1 MMLDTLTMAIDKIII
16 KGAREHNLKNI
27 DLEIPK
33 NKLIVL
39 TGISGSGKSSLAFD
53 TLYAEGQRRYVESLS
68 SYARQFLGVMD
79 KPDVDLIEGLSPAIS
94 IDQKGVSHNPRST
107 VGTTTEIYDY
117 LRLLFARVGHPHC
130 PICGR
135 EVSKMSVEQIV
146 ENVSSI
152 MGHGSS
158 NRGTRIMILAPVIK
172 DRKGE
177 YSQLFEDF
185 RKKGFSKGRVDG
197 QVRDL
202 TDDLILIKTNKHTID
217 LVVDRL
223 VLDRSVI
230 PSERSSRGNL
240 DLVKIATSPRSVDM
254 NVAPRNDIMSRLS
267 QSIETALKMGE
278 GSVIASE
285 VLDTSL
291 EFPANPKKME
301 DHLFSERFAC
311 PVDNIALSEIEPRLL
326 SFNSPHGAC
335 PTCSGLG
342 SLLEIDE
349 TAILNPILSIEEG
362 GILPLS
368 KLATS
373 ETWYGH
379 LIESV
384 GKEYGFSM
392 STRLGQLTADARK
405 ILLHGAD
412 KEEFR
417 VEGRNRQGRW
427 THFYSEF
434 KGLVEYLKERYQ
446 TSESDFVKAEIEK
459 YMFKEIC
466 PKCKGARLKD
476 EALSITIMGSNI
488 AEVTSQ
494 SISQTLDWIL
504 HLRGEAKVSSGSHL
518 GGGLSERENQIATP
532 IVKEIKSRTQF
543 LIDVGLD
550 YLTLD
555 RAAMTLA
562 GGESQRIR
570 LASQI
575 GSGLSGVLYVLD
587 EPSIGLHQRD
597 NSRLIETLKKLRDLG
612 NTVIVNEH
620 DAETMEAS
628 DLMIEIGPGAG
639 EHGGKIVAIGSPGQI
654 KKNPQSLTGQYLSG
668 KKKVNI
674 SSVVPANAGIQ
685 LINSRSKLDPRL
697 RGDDSTLRLLGA
709 SEHNLKN
716 INVSFPLGKFVA
728 ITGVSGS
735 GKSTLIHDILYKILA
750 QKIYRSR
757 EKPGQFK
764 DLQGLE
770 YVDKVVLVD
779 QSPIGRTP
787 RSNPATYT
795 GAFTFIR
802 ELFANSPEAKIR
814 GYGPGRFSFNVKGGR
829 CEVCEGEGQL
839 KIEMQ
844 FLPDVYVT
852 CESCS
857 GARYNREALEILFK
871 DKNISQVLDMTV
883 EESLKFFENIP
894 NIKNKLQVLND
905 VGLGYIRL
913 GQPAPTLSGG
923 EAQRIKLSSELS
935 KRQTGQT
942 VFILDEPTTGLHFAD
957 IERLLN
963 ILRKLVNYGNT
974 VIIIEH
980 NLDVIKNTDWVIDLG
995 PEGGDKGGKVIAEGT
1010 PKDIAKIKS
1019 SFTGQY
1025 LAKII

>member
-1 MMLDTLTMAIDKIII
+1 MAIDRITI

-33 NKLIVL
+33 NKLVVL

-68 SYARQFLGVMD
+68 AYARQFLGVMD

-135 EVSKMSVEQIV
+135 EISKMSVEQIV
-146 ENVSSI
+146 EKVTSEAS
-152 MGHGSS
+152 HSVLDTGSTKNIGIDS
-158 NRGTRIMILAPVIK
+158 RFRGNDKRGRRIMIIAPVVK

-177 YSQLFEDF
+177 YTQLFEDF
-185 RKKGFSKGRVDG
+185 RKKGFSKVRVDK

-202 TDDLILIKTNKHTID
+202 SDDLVLIKTNKHTVD

-223 VLDRSVI
+223 VLETKTVHEQNI
-230 PSERSSRGNL
+230 
-240 DLVKIATSPRSVDM
+240 T
-254 NVAPRNDIMSRLS
+254 SRLA
-267 QSIETALKMGE
+267 QSIETALRFGE
-278 GSVIASE
+278 GAVIVSD
-285 VLDTSL
+285 VLDSSL
-291 EFPANPKKME
+291 EFPENPKKMD
-301 DHLFSERFAC
+301 DHLYSERFAC
-311 PVDNIALSEIEPRLL
+311 PVDNISLSEIEPRLL

-342 SLLEIDE
+342 TLLEIDE
-349 TAILNPILSIEEG
+349 TSILNPILSIAEG
-362 GILPLS
+362 GILPWS
-368 KLATS
+368 KLAS
-373 ETWYGH
+373 NDTWFTR
-379 LIESV
+379 LVEAV
-384 GKEYGFSM
+384 GKKYGFDLN
-392 STRLGQLTADARK
+392 TRLGNFTPEARK
-405 ILLHGAD
+405 VLLFGSGMD
-412 KEEFR
+412 EFK

-434 KGLVEYLKERYQ
+434 QGLVSYLKQRYAE
-446 TSESDFVKAEIEK
+446 SESDFVKAEIEK
-459 YMFKEIC
+459 YMVRETC

-476 EALSITIMGSNI
+476 EALAITINDLNI

-494 SISQTLDWIL
+494 SIIQALEWIKNIDL
-504 HLRGEAKVSSGSHL
+504 SNREAQIGS
-518 GGGLSERENQIATP
+518 P
-532 IVKEIKSRTQF
+532 ILKEIKSRIQF

-555 RAAMTLA
+555 RASMTLA

-597 NSRLIETLKKLRDLG
+597 NSRLIETLKRLKSLG

-620 DAETMEAS
+620 DAETMEAA
-628 DLMIEIGPGAG
+628 DLLIEIGPGAG
-639 EHGGKIVAIGSPGQI
+639 EHGGKIVFMGTPDQM
-654 KKNPQSLTGQYLSG
+654 KKNPTSLTGQYLSG
-668 KKKVNI
+668 KKKVK
-674 SSVVPANAGIQ
+674 VAGELQRQPVNMGQ
-685 LINSRSKLDPRL
+685 LKV
-697 RGDDSTLRLLGA
+697 LGA
-709 SEHNLKN
+709 TQHNLKN
-716 INVSFPLGKFVA
+716 INISFPLGKFIA

-735 GKSTLIHDILYKILA
+735 GKSTLIHDVLYKALA
-750 QKIYRSR
+750 QRLYRSR
-757 EKPGQFK
+757 EKAGTHK
-764 DLQGLE
+764 EMEGAE
-770 YVDKVVLVD
+770 NIDKVVLVD

-802 ELFANSPEAKIR
+802 ELFSQSPEAKIR

-852 CESCS
+852 CEACN
-857 GARYNREALEILFK
+857 GARYNREALEIHFK
-871 DKNISQVLDMTV
+871 EKNIAEVLDMTV
-883 EESLKFFENIP
+883 EEALKFFENIP
-894 NIKNKLQVLND
+894 QIKNKLQVLFD

-913 GQPAPTLSGG
+913 GQSAPTLSGG

-935 KRQTGQT
+935 KRPTGHT
-942 VFILDEPTTGLHFAD
+942 MYILDEPTTGLHFAD
-957 IERLLN
+957 IERLLT
-963 ILRKLVNYGNT
+963 ILRKLVNFGNT
-974 VIIIEH
+974 VVIIEH
-980 NLDVIKNTDWVIDLG
+980 NLDVIKNTDWIIDLG
-995 PEGGDKGGKVIAEGT
+995 PEGGDKGGKVVAEGS
-1010 PKDIAKIKS
+1010 PEHISKVKDS
-1019 SFTGQY
+1019 YTGQY
-1025 LAKII
+1025 LAKIL